1 MTYRIGRGEQGV
13 LTYEPYKSFLLPH
26 WRFRTVPIARTSSE
40 NLWEKFLQFYEENDF
55 VGMDM
60 TRKFIQMGM
69 TRSKRYANY
78 QGGRKYVDGKEKG
91 HVIAKSQGHNG
102 RDEKEE
108 ASRIFKSVWERC
120 KSHEGYEKLEREFLR
135 EQEQWLEM
143 EKSSIKAEEVEQGP
157 SPWREEPSTRITRS
171 RSLKSETPYS
181 GRGEKGVKTE
191 ND

>member
-1 MTYRIGRGEQGV
+1 MTYCIGRGEQGV

-40 NLWEKFLQFYEENDF
+40 NLWEKFLKFYEENDF

-78 QGGRKYVDGKEKG
+78 KGGRKYVDGKEKG
-91 HVIAKSQGHNG
+91 HVIAKSQGHEG

-108 ASRIFKSVWERC
+108 ASRIFRDVWERC
-120 KSHEGYEKLEREFLR
+120 KSHEGYQKLKKEFQR
-135 EQEQWLEM
+135 EQNEWLKM
-143 EKSSIKAEEVEQGP
+143 EKDFIKPKEAENKP
-157 SPWREEPSTRITRS
+157 SPWREEQRTRITRS
-171 RSLKSETPYS
+171 RPLKSITTYS
-181 GRGEKGVKTE
+181 GRGEERVKTE

>member
-13 LTYEPYKSFLLPH
+13 LIYEPYKSFLLPY
-26 WRFRTVPIARTSSE
+26 WRFRTVRIARTSSE

-78 QGGRKYVDGKEKG
+78 KGGRKYVDGKEKG
-91 HVIAKSQGHNG
+91 HVIAKSQGHEG

-108 ASRIFKSVWERC
+108 ASRIFRDVWERC
-120 KSHEGYEKLEREFLR
+120 KGHEGYQKLKREFQR
-135 EQEQWLEM
+135 EQKEWLKT
-143 EKSSIKAEEVEQGP
+143 EKDFIIPEEAENKP
-157 SPWREEPSTRITRS
+157 SPWREEQRTRITRC
-171 RSLKSETPYS
+171 
-181 GRGEKGVKTE
+181 
-191 ND
+191 

>member
-13 LTYEPYKSFLLPH
+13 LIYEPYKSFLLPY
-26 WRFRTVPIARTSSE
+26 WRFRTVRIARTSSE

-91 HVIAKSQGHNG
+91 NVIAKSQGHEG
-102 RDEKEE
+102 RDEEE
-108 ASRIFKSVWERC
+108 ASRIFRDVWERG
-120 KSHEGYEKLEREFLR
+120 KSHEGYQRLKKEFQR
-135 EQEQWLEM
+135 VQKEWLQIE
-143 EKSSIKAEEVEQGP
+143 EDFIKPEEAENKP
-157 SPWREEPSTRITRS
+157 SPWREEQRTRITRS
-171 RSLKSETPYS
+171 RSLKSETTYS
-181 GRGEKGVKTE
+181 GRGEERVKTE